1 MKVLKA
7 ITLSRLMGIVSNC
20 EAQADVEASFKELPD
35 ITTILKLAEVEAQCG
50 FDDNT
55 KLQAELK
62 KINEL
67 H

>member
-1 MKVLKA
+1 MKDIKA
-7 ITLSRLMGIVSNC
+7 ITLTRLMGIVRNC
-20 EAQADVEASFKELPD
+20 EGQADIEASFKELPD
-35 ITTILKLAEVEAQCG
+35 IITILKLAEIEAQCG
-50 FDDNT
+50 PDDNT